1 MKFEIQ
7 NSMDLLQKDL
17 HFEAS
22 TEIYIFEASSESDV
36 FIDSKVVSD
45 F

>member
-1 MKFEIQ
+1 
-7 NSMDLLQKDL
+7 MDLVQN
-17 HFEAS
+17 
-22 TEIYIFEASSESDV
+22 IYIFEVRTGIYILEVHTESDV

>member
-1 MKFEIQ
+1 
-7 NSMDLLQKDL
+7 MDLVQN
-17 HFEAS
+17 
-22 TEIYIFEASSESDV
+22 IYIFEVRTGIYILEVPIESDV